1 MEWPKLMAMN
11 WGTIPWLRTD
21 EDVSAAAGEMRMT
34 LERNPPTNDELCCV
48 IRWMAGDDFDQC
60 RPPTLRELVRA
71 VCAKRRKI
79 EAERLGYR
87 DKEDSTT
94 EEEWHDRICA
104 AETPAERWDVIC
116 SADIE
121 TIPRLMDWA
130 VKKGM
135 SVSRPVKMKNN
146 LWCRCSAHPI
156 TEDQEE
162 P

>member
-21 EDVSAAAGEMRMT
+21 EDVSAAAGEIRMT
-34 LERNPPTNDELCCV
+34 LERNPPTNDELCSV
-48 IRWMAGDDFDQC
+48 IRWMAGDDFDQG

-71 VCAKRRKI
+71 VCVKRKKI
-79 EAERLGYR
+79 EAERLGYN
-87 DKEDSTT
+87 KEDSTT

-130 VKKGM
+130 AKKGM
-135 SVSRPVKMKNN
+135 SVSRPVRGGG
-146 LWCRCSAHPI
+146 WVYGQPSA
-156 TEDQEE
+156 QQGGKAA
-162 P
+162 